1 MYGGLWSGW
10 ACVQTDLQAVLQA
23 DLQADLLY
31 SLRYHIAGVASGSL
45 VFLVGLLA
53 RLFPQGL

>member
-23 DLQADLLY
+23 DLQADLPCCLQY
-31 SLRYHIAGVASGSL
+31 RMAGVASGSL
-45 VFLVGLLA
+45 VLLVGLLA
-53 RLFPQGL
+53 GPFPQGL